1 MQECDVSL
9 GFVSSSELSPP
20 SKRGRPR
27 DPEIRVKILTVAAE
41 LFTERGY
48 DALTMEG
55 IVARSGVA
63 KRTLYRWWPT
73 KSAVVADAILGG
85 FLDVPRNPV
94 PHSDDVWADIRSW
107 LGTVAIAMQG
117 PYGEVMRT
125 STAIGATEPELGA
138 QLGEAFGRPAV
149 TDIHGRLV
157 DAVRAGQISPN
168 ADLGATVDLLMS
180 IIVYGGTSRLEV
192 ERISATVDVVRSG
205 IAVNAPAETRS

>member
-1 MQECDVSL
+1 M
-9 GFVSSSELSPP
+9 
-20 SKRGRPR
+20 
-27 DPEIRVKILTVAAE
+27 KILTVAAE

-94 PHSDDVWADIRSW
+94 PHTDDVWADFRSW
-107 LGTVAIAMQG
+107 LGTVADAMQG

-149 TDIHGRLV
+149 TDIHQRLIE
-157 DAVRAGQISPN
+157 AVRAGQISPA
-168 ADLGATVDLLMS
+168 ADLGATVDLLMA
-180 IIVYGGTSRLEV
+180 IIVYVGTSRLDV
-192 ERISATVDVVRSG
+192 DRMSAAVDVIRSG
-205 IAVNAPAETRS
+205 VAVGAPAETARLRSR

>member
-1 MQECDVSL
+1 MKV
-9 GFVSSSELSPP
+9 
-20 SKRGRPR
+20 
-27 DPEIRVKILTVAAE
+27 LTVAAE

-94 PHSDDVWADIRSW
+94 PHTADIWADLDTW
-107 LGTVAIAMQG
+107 LGLVSIAMQG

-125 STAIGATEPELGA
+125 STAISATDPALGSR
-138 QLGEAFGRPAV
+138 LGEAFGRPAL
-149 TDIHGRLV
+149 TDIHERLTE
-157 DAVRAGQISPN
+157 AVRAGQISET
-168 ADLGATVDLLMS
+168 ADLDATVDLLMA
-180 IIVYGGTSRLEV
+180 IIVYVGTSRLDGT
-192 ERISATVDVVRSG
+192 RIPAAIAVLRSG
-205 IAVNAPAETRS
+205 IATYGSSERDAE

>member
-1 MQECDVSL
+1 M
-9 GFVSSSELSPP
+9 
-20 SKRGRPR
+20 
-27 DPEIRVKILTVAAE
+27 KILTVAAE

-48 DALTMEG
+48 DALTMGG

-94 PHSDDVWADIRSW
+94 PHTDDVWADIASW

-125 STAIGATEPELGA
+125 STAIGATEPALGA
-138 QLGEAFGRPAV
+138 QLGEAFAQPAV
-149 TDIHGRLV
+149 TDIHERLLE
-157 DAVRAGQISPN
+157 AVRAGQISPT
-168 ADLGATVDLLMS
+168 ADLGATVDLLMA
-180 IIVYGGTSRLEV
+180 IIVYVGTSRLEV
-192 ERISATVDVVRSG
+192 ERISGAIAVVRSG
-205 IAVNAPAETRS
+205 IAVLVSAEALSS